1 LVEIETTGAK
11 LQGLELM
18 QGISPFDE
26 SAGAA
31 ERHTS
36 RFSRNE
42 PPFCGMVNEYNE
54 RGPSSVH
61 ARTRSSMIETH
72 FMFEI

>member
-1 LVEIETTGAK
+1 LDDRETVGAT
-11 LQGLELM
+11 LQVHALK

-36 RFSRNE
+36 RFARNE
-42 PPFCGMVNEYNE
+42 PPCVMVNEYNE
-54 RGPSSVH
+54 RGARIVH
-61 ARTRSSMIETH
+61 ARTMRSMIDTH
-72 FMFEI
+72 FMFEL